1 MMFLIDIK
9 LDYTK
14 KRGNS
19 PIAHPTF
26 EAFALPT
33 VETDNCRKPTH
44 DIYHPMRGQPQN
56 TNSIY
61 TTTHGRVQY
70 TYREHL
76 PLSCLLTV
84 FGSCEVS
91 KVKDKRQINALFHKS
106 HTHPLSPLSFLRK
119 NAFAKITNISE
130 IRALILFFLCIFA
143 KKKLNIYKS
152 KCYDQLS

>member
-1 MMFLIDIK
+1 MGIRLLPIPPSRPSHCQ
-9 LDYTK
+9 LSRRTTAE
-14 KRGNS
+14 S
-19 PIAHPTF
+19 PRMTYIIPC
-26 EAFALPT
+26 
-33 VETDNCRKPTH
+33 VGSRKQ
-44 DIYHPMRGQPQN
+44 YM
-56 TNSIY
+56 Y

-106 HTHPLSPLSFLRK
+106 HTHPLSPLGFLRK
-119 NAFAKITNISE
+119 NAFAKIINISE
-130 IRALILFFLCIFA
+130 IHTLIFVFLCIFA

-152 KCYDQLS
+152 RCYDQLS

>member
-1 MMFLIDIK
+1 MPIPPSRPSHCQLSRR
-9 LDYTK
+9 TTAE
-14 KRGNS
+14 S
-19 PIAHPTF
+19 PRMTYIIPC
-26 EAFALPT
+26 
-33 VETDNCRKPTH
+33 VGSRK
-44 DIYHPMRGQPQN
+44 N